1 MARPKGGEGKRG
13 EERRRCVLGC
23 RSVGGARRHHNY
35 HHRRSN
41 KITIIIIIISVVVVV
56 IGLKSWASML
66 LRSRSLARD
75 DASVS
80 CWRNWSPEANLSLS
94 LFVLSSG
101 IISVKDEDVVACGNF
116 HLVVIRSL
124 AERRITS
131 VFDAAAAFP
140 SLFSP
145 SDENCSSLS
154 SGPLLQELRRTN
166 GANATRSD
174 RGERSP
180 IKLLWS
186 SGVILAIAGNGLF
199 S

>member
-1 MARPKGGEGKRG
+1 M
-13 EERRRCVLGC
+13 LGC

-124 AERRITS
+124 SGE
-131 VFDAAAAFP
+131 
-140 SLFSP
+140 SLRFSTP
-145 SDENCSSLS
+145 PPLFRLCSLRPTKIAPHYHQDHFCRNC
-154 SGPLLQELRRTN
+154 
-166 GANATRSD
+166 
-174 RGERSP
+174 GERTGQTQREA
-180 IKLLWS
+180 IEANDRRS
-186 SGVILAIAGNGLF
+186 SCCGRRA
-199 S
+199 

>member
-1 MARPKGGEGKRG
+1 MGVDAAA
-13 EERRRCVLGC
+13 L
-23 RSVGGARRHHNY
+23 
-35 HHRRSN
+35 
-41 KITIIIIIISVVVVV
+41 
-56 IGLKSWASML
+56 
-66 LRSRSLARD
+66 SLARP
-75 DASVS
+75 DASVP

-94 LFVLSSG
+94 LFVLFSG

-124 AERRITS
+124 GRSLAERRITS
-131 VFDAAAAFP
+131 VFDGAAAAFP

-154 SGPLLQELRRTN
+154 SGPLRQEWRRTN

-180 IKLLWS
+180 IELLWS
-186 SGVILAIAGNGLF
+186 SGGRDFRNRRKWPVFLSEGGERSRRRVDRMVATKNDQ
-199 S
+199 